1 MSSSITAFF
10 KHIKPNLMID
20 HDQSKPFSV
29 KDFFWHFFPLHSHK
43 DQNQIDQSNKEGDNS
58 RNFAPLDFCL
68 IILIGMPRNLSG
80 QKVELFKTSK
90 YPAKPNSTAKAS
102 SLIWLEMT

>member
-43 DQNQIDQSNKEGDNS
+43 DQNQIDQSNIEGDNS
-58 RNFAPLDFCL
+58 RNFASLDFCL
-68 IILIGMPRNLSG
+68 VILIGMLRNLSG
-80 QKVELFKTSK
+80 H
-90 YPAKPNSTAKAS
+90 PNKPNSTAKAS